1 MPTVGAGVYQLRILE
16 GEGTFRIINIAR
28 LKDAVY
34 VLHAFEKKAQA
45 TPQRDVNLALERLR
59 ALERQRSKP

>member
-1 MPTVGAGVYQLRILE
+1 MNCELE

>member
-1 MPTVGAGVYQLRILE
+1 MNCELE
-16 GEGTFRIINIAR
+16 GEGTFRIIYIAR

>member
-1 MPTVGAGVYQLRILE
+1 MNCELE
-16 GEGTFRIINIAR
+16 GEGTFRITYIAR

-45 TPQRDVNLALERLR
+45 TPQRDVNLAHERLR